1 MPVKNHFFDGAG
13 DAIVATYV
21 VALQGSVIQR
31 SNYMSELRVRFAPS
45 PTGYLHVGGART
57 ALFNWLLARKQGGT
71 FILRIEDTDVERSTK
86 ESVDAILEGM
96 KWLGLEWN
104 EGPFYQSDSFP
115 LYKEYVQ
122 KLVEAGKAYKCYCT
136 AEELDAKR
144 NLAMQEGRKP
154 KYDGTCRE
162 RADQPD
168 GQPHVIRFGA
178 PQSGVTAFDDLIK
191 GTITFPNEE
200 LDDLIIQRTDGTPTY
215 NFCVV
220 IDDATM
226 RITTVIRGDDHVN
239 NTPRQIQLY
248 EALGFPVPQFAH
260 VPMILGADKARLSK
274 RHGATSVIAYRDM
287 GYLPEAL
294 INYLVRLGWSHG
306 DDEIFSRDEMVQK
319 FDIGNVGRSASV
331 FNTEKLNWLNA
342 HYIKNGDP
350 ERLAGLLLPHLS
362 ALEVTTLNGPDLMAV
377 VKTLQ
382 ERAQTL
388 VEMAERAVFYYNRP
402 ASYDDAALAKFDK
415 EQLAAVFIAVSEK
428 LSTAAPTDSTGID
441 SLFKEICAE
450 HNWKMGQV
458 GQPTRIA
465 LSGGTQAPGIGEIVV
480 TLGVEETIA
489 RLRTAQEHVAGI

>member
-1 MPVKNHFFDGAG
+1 
-13 DAIVATYV
+13 
-21 VALQGSVIQR
+21 
-31 SNYMSELRVRFAPS
+31 MSELRVRFAPS

-57 ALFNWLLARKQGGT
+57 ALFNWLWARKQGGT

-86 ESVDAILEGM
+86 ESLDAILEGM
-96 KWLGLEWN
+96 KWLGMEWD

-115 LYKEYVQ
+115 LYKEHVQ
-122 KLVEAGKAYKCYCT
+122 KLLDAGKAYKCYCT
-136 AEELDAKR
+136 AEELESKR

-162 RADQPD
+162 RAGQLD
-168 GQPHVIRFGA
+168 GQPYVVRFRA
-178 PQSGVTAFDDLIK
+178 PQGGVTAFDDLIK
-191 GTITFPNEE
+191 GVITFPNEE

-220 IDDATM
+220 IDDASM

-260 VPMILGADKARLSK
+260 VPMILGSDKARLSK

-287 GYLPEAL
+287 GFLPEAL

-306 DDEIFSRDEMVQK
+306 DDEIFSRDEMIQK
-319 FDIGNVGRSASV
+319 FDINNVGRSASV
-331 FNTEKLNWLNA
+331 FNTEKLLWLNA

-350 ERLAGLLLPHLS
+350 ERLADLLLPHLS
-362 ALEVTTLNGPDLMAV
+362 AREVATLGGPDLMAV

-388 VEMAERAVFYYNRP
+388 EEMAERAVFYYNP
-402 ASYDDAALAKFDK
+402 PVSYDDAALAKFNK
-415 EQLAAVFIAVSEK
+415 EQLLAVFAAVTEK
-428 LSTAAPTDSTGID
+428 LSSAPADDVAGID
-441 SLFKEICAE
+441 ALFKEVCAE
-450 HNWKMGQV
+450 NGWKMGQV
-458 GQPTRIA
+458 GQPVRIA

-480 TLGVEETIA
+480 TLGVEETIRRIQKA
-489 RLRTAQEHVAGI
+489 LEYATGI

>member
-1 MPVKNHFFDGAG
+1 
-13 DAIVATYV
+13 
-21 VALQGSVIQR
+21 
-31 SNYMSELRVRFAPS
+31 MSELRVRFAPS

-57 ALFNWLLARKQGGT
+57 ALFNWLLARNQGGT
-71 FILRIEDTDVERSTK
+71 FILRIEDTDVERSTR

-96 KWLGLEWN
+96 KWLGLEWD
-104 EGPFYQSDSFP
+104 EGPFYQSDLFP

-122 KLVEAGKAYKCYCT
+122 KMLETGKAYKCYCS
-136 AEELDAKR
+136 AGELDVKR

-162 RADQPD
+162 RSGESE
-168 GQPHVIRFGA
+168 GQPFVVRFRA
-178 PQSGVTAFDDLIK
+178 PQEGVTCFDDLIK
-191 GTITFPNEE
+191 GMITFPNEE

-226 RITTVIRGDDHVN
+226 HITKVIRGDDHVN

-274 RHGATSVIAYRDM
+274 RHGATSVISYRDM

-294 INYLVRLGWSHG
+294 LNYLVRLGWSHG
-306 DDEIFSRDEMVQK
+306 DDEIFSREEMIRK
-319 FDIGNVGRSASV
+319 FNISNVGRSASV

-350 ERLAGLLLPHLS
+350 ERLADLLLPHLS
-362 ALEVTTLNGPDLMAV
+362 ARGVTTLNGPDLMAV
-377 VKTLQ
+377 VRTLQ

-388 VEMAERAVFYYNRP
+388 VEMAEQAVFYYNAP
-402 ASYDDAALAKFDK
+402 ASYDDVALAKFDK
-415 EQLAAVFIAVSEK
+415 ELLLAVFSAVLEK
-428 LSTAAPTDSTGID
+428 LSVSTADDVTGID
-441 SLFKEICAE
+441 VLFKEICNE
-450 HNWKMGQV
+450 NCWKMGQV
-458 GQPTRIA
+458 GQPVRIG
-465 LSGGTQAPGIGEIVV
+465 LSGETKAPGIGEIVL
-480 TLGVEETIA
+480 TLGREETVRRIQ
-489 RLRTAQEHVAGI
+489 RVREYVAGK

>member
-1 MPVKNHFFDGAG
+1 
-13 DAIVATYV
+13 
-21 VALQGSVIQR
+21 
-31 SNYMSELRVRFAPS
+31 MSELRVRFAPS

-57 ALFNWLLARKQGGT
+57 ALFNWLLAKKEGGT

-122 KLVEAGKAYKCYCT
+122 KLVDAGKAYKCYCS

-162 RADQPD
+162 LAAQADDRPY
-168 GQPHVIRFGA
+168 VIRFRA
-178 PQSGVTAFDDLIK
+178 PQGGVTSFDDLIK

-226 RITTVIRGDDHVN
+226 RITKVIRGDDHVN

-260 VPMILGADKARLSK
+260 VPMILGSDKARLSK

-294 INYLVRLGWSHG
+294 LNYLVRLGWSNG
-306 DDEIFSRDEMVQK
+306 DDEIFSRDEMVEK

-350 ERLAGLLLPHLS
+350 ERLADLLLPHLS
-362 ALEVTTLNGPDLMAV
+362 ALEVTTLGGPNLMAV

-388 VEMAERAVFYYNRP
+388 VEMAERAAFYYNAP
-402 ASYDDAALAKFDK
+402 TGYDEAALAKFDK
-415 EQLAAVFIAVSEK
+415 EQLLAVLAAVADK
-428 LSTAAPTDSTGID
+428 LAPAAGFDVAAID
-441 SLFKEICAE
+441 ALFKEVCTE
-450 HNWKMGQV
+450 NSWKMGQV
-458 GQPTRIA
+458 GQPVRIA

-480 TLGVEETIA
+480 TLGVEETIRRIQKA
-489 RLRTAQEHVAGI
+489 REFVAGK

>member
-1 MPVKNHFFDGAG
+1 
-13 DAIVATYV
+13 
-21 VALQGSVIQR
+21 
-31 SNYMSELRVRFAPS
+31 MSELRVRFAPS
-45 PTGYLHVGGART
+45 PTCYLHVGGART
-57 ALFNWLLARKQGGT
+57 ALFNWLLARKLGGT

-96 KWLGLEWN
+96 KWLGLDWD

-115 LYKEYVQ
+115 LYKEHVQ
-122 KLVEAGKAYKCYCT
+122 KLLESGKAYKCYCT
-136 AEELDAKR
+136 AEELETRR

-162 RADQPD
+162 RAEQPG
-168 GQPHVIRFGA
+168 GQPYVVRFRA
-178 PQSGVTAFDDLIK
+178 PEGGVTAFDDLIK

-220 IDDATM
+220 IDDACM

-260 VPMILGADKARLSK
+260 VPMILGSDKARLSK

-294 INYLVRLGWSHG
+294 INYLVRLGWSSG
-306 DDEIFSRDEMVQK
+306 DDEIFSREEMIQK

-350 ERLAGLLLPHLS
+350 ERLAELLLPHLS
-362 ALEVTTLNGPDLMAV
+362 AHEVTTLGGPDLVAV

-388 VEMAERAVFYYNRP
+388 EEMAVRAIFYYNAP

-415 EQLAAVFIAVSEK
+415 EQLVAVFTAVMEK
-428 LSTAAPTDSTGID
+428 LSAATAEEASGID
-441 SLFKEICAE
+441 ALFKEVCTE
-450 HNWKMGQV
+450 NNWKMGQV
-458 GQPTRIA
+458 GQPVRIA

-480 TLGVEETIA
+480 TLGVKETIRRIQKA
-489 RLRTAQEHVAGI
+489 SAVVSEK